1 MSSDVHADTS
11 AAAEAEVM
19 APLGAPTI
27 QAGRVNK
34 TAVGQLTVVFPEPF
48 STVPTVTLTP
58 YWQHGAPVGS
68 IETVNQ
74 VDKSG
79 FTLNSGNADSN
90 YFVNWVAIGH

>member
-1 MSSDVHADTS
+1 MSSDVHVDTG
-11 AAAEAEVM
+11 AATKAEAI
-19 APLGAPTI
+19 APLVAPTI

-34 TAVGQLTVVFPEPF
+34 TAVGQLAVVFPQPF

-58 YWQHGAPVGS
+58 YWQHPEPVGS
-68 IETVNQ
+68 IETVNH